1 MASLPNA
8 LANPSSVLRLPPG
21 RLVDATVDG
30 PWHEPLLWCGDKP
43 VAPGDWA
50 SLRAAGRD
58 LGLLPVLLDVDTP
71 RGGPEDW
78 DLDPARMSYPG
89 DHDAYEVL
97 DAYRSDFAE
106 DAVEDAVD
114 DETEAEYETEYET
127 EAGYETEAEAGYEA
141 DPVGRDAAPDAWQ
154 GLAPATE
161 PHPDPDRDAADTA
174 DILADGVPW
183 LHQPRPAL
191 VPARRSADIPAAIGW
206 TGPVNHDND
215 VARLCAVLRSW
226 EDRFGARVLVLTF
239 DRLVLSV
246 AAPPTTLQH
255 AEAVAAEHYAF
266 CPDNIDQ
273 GIHPLSRY
281 AREAVLNTHLWRF
294 WWD

>member
-8 LANPSSVLRLPPG
+8 LANPSSLLRLPPG

-78 DLDPARMSYPG
+78 DLDPARVSYPG
-89 DHDAYEVL
+89 DHDAREVL
-97 DAYRSDFAE
+97 DDYRSDFGSDLDSGLDSDFTE
-106 DAVEDAVD
+106 NGDGD
-114 DETEAEYETEYET
+114 DPDE
-127 EAGYETEAEAGYEA
+127 
-141 DPVGRDAAPDAWQ
+141 RNAAPGAWQ

-161 PHPDPDRDAADTA
+161 PHPDPERDAAETA
-174 DILADGVPW
+174 DVLADGVPW
-183 LHQPRPAL
+183 LHHLRPAL
-191 VPARRSADIPAAIGW
+191 VPARRSADIPAAVGW
-206 TGPVNHDND
+206 SGPVNHDND

-226 EDRFGARVLVLTF
+226 EDRFGARVLALTF
-239 DRLVLSV
+239 DQLVLSV
-246 AAPPTTLQH
+246 AAPPTTPQH

-273 GIHPLSRY
+273 GVSPLSRY
-281 AREAVLNTHLWRF
+281 AREAILDTHLWRF